1 VEQVARET
9 PHPPKVAISVEA
21 ENVATIKI
29 DPLRVRRALENLI
42 NNAIESMKVEG
53 EVQLTLHR
61 EDDTILLKVIDQGRG
76 MHPDVMSQLFKP
88 FFTTKPGGMGLGLAF
103 CKRTVEA
110 HGGAIK
116 VDSEEGKGTT
126 VTITLP
132 VEQPPP

>member
-1 VEQVARET
+1 
-9 PHPPKVAISVEA
+9 
-21 ENVATIKI
+21 
-29 DPLRVRRALENLI
+29 
-42 NNAIESMKVEG
+42 
-53 EVQLTLHR
+53 
-61 EDDTILLKVIDQGRG
+61 
-76 MHPDVMSQLFKP
+76 
-88 FFTTKPGGMGLGLAF
+88 MGLGLAF